1 MTDILL
7 IDIWGGEHLYPPL
20 SLGYLAS
27 VARDEGFSV
36 KIVEPDSMENFDLEV
51 LKKIVRDENPK
62 FCGFGGY
69 TMEIFNTYKMIDT
82 VKETNPKCVSILG
95 GPHPA
100 ALGTGVFDENKNI
113 DFLFFGEAE
122 ASFREFLRN
131 LKNPEKVRG
140 IAFKKDGKIVKTAP
154 MPFIEDLD
162 SIPYPARDL
171 YSTNYNA
178 DTMWEKRPVGIVI
191 SSRGCPFN
199 CNFCNKAVFGNK
211 YRQRSVE
218 NVLGEIDLMIN
229 KYGINEIFFIDDNF
243 GISKVWIKKFCSEYK
258 KRFDKP
264 WRCLVRVNALDLETL
279 KMMEDAGCHTLS
291 VGIESGSEEILSWVG
306 KGLIKSEIREGFKL
320 IRQTGLNIEG
330 FFIIGHRIDT
340 KETIMETINFAKELN
355 PDFPRFFI
363 FSPYPGS
370 RVFDELPDKSKYIY
384 WTKGIE
390 PKLRSTKPIS
400 ISKLSPD
407 ELVKLWH
414 EAYDSF
420 YSNPKY
426 LTQNV
431 IPSLIRSPMNRLYH
445 KKFVN
450 WVGGGVLK
458 MHKVLH
464 KD

>member
-27 VARDEGFSV
+27 IAREEDFSV
-36 KIVEPDSMENFDLEV
+36 KIIEPDSMENFDLEV
-51 LKKIVRDENPK
+51 LKKIIEDENPK

-69 TMEIFNTYKMIDT
+69 TMEIFNTYKMIDA
-82 VKETNPKCVSILG
+82 VKGFNPNIVILLG
-95 GPHPA
+95 GPQVA
-100 ALGTGVFDENKNI
+100 ALNTEVFKENKNL
-113 DFLFFGEAE
+113 DFIFIGEAD
-122 ASFREFLRN
+122 ASFRDFLKN

-140 IAFKKDGKIVKTAP
+140 IAFKKNGKIIKTNS

-171 YSTNYNA
+171 YSANYNG
-178 DTMWEKRPVGIVI
+178 DTMWEKRPIGILI
-191 SSRGCPFN
+191 SSRGCPFD
-199 CNFCNKAVFGNK
+199 CNFCNKAVFGRV
-211 YRQRSVE
+211 YRQRSVK
-218 NVLGEIDLMIN
+218 NVMGEIEQMIN

-243 GISKVWIKKFCSEYK
+243 GINKKWVVEFCSEYK
-258 KRFDKP
+258 KRFNKP
-264 WRCLVRVNALDLETL
+264 WRCLVRVNSLDLETL
-279 KMMEDAGCHTLS
+279 KLMEDAGCHTVS
-291 VGIESGSEEILSWVG
+291 VGIESGNEKVLKWIG
-306 KGLIKSEIREGFKL
+306 KGLTKNQIRDGFKL
-320 IRQTGLNIEG
+320 IRKVHLNIEG
-330 FFIIGHRIDT
+330 FFIIGHQIDT
-340 KETIMETINFAKELN
+340 RETILETINFAKELN
-355 PDFPRFFI
+355 PDFPRFFV

-370 RVFDELPDKSKYIY
+370 RVFDSLPDKTKYMY
-384 WTKGIE
+384 WLDSIQ
-390 PKLRSTKPIS
+390 PDLRSTKPIS

-445 KKFVN
+445 KKLVN
-450 WVGGGVLK
+450 WVGGGLFK

-464 KD
+464 ND